1 MGKPSRTLYYI
12 YTQSITLYKYIGIVS
27 IFLHICSA
35 TYTTKIPAV
44 SEGGM
49 CGRPTLTSPPL
60 PIPPTYLACRM
71 PMSVATRA
79 NLIDKREITTLRQPA
94 AAAAVAATTTSDEQQ
109 KAAAAE
115 KEQGWNC
122 IDHCTTLNNYNNNN
136 NNSGFLQHNGRSSI
150 TSVIKGETVVL

>member
-1 MGKPSRTLYYI
+1 
-12 YTQSITLYKYIGIVS
+12 
-27 IFLHICSA
+27 
-35 TYTTKIPAV
+35 
-44 SEGGM
+44 M

-60 PIPPTYLACRM
+60 PIPPTYLVCRM

-94 AAAAVAATTTSDEQQ
+94 AAAAAAATTTSDEQQ

-122 IDHCTTLNNYNNNN
+122 IDHCTTLNNNNNNNNN

-150 TSVIKGETVVL
+150 TSVIKEETVVL